1 MHEHPAP
8 DLLRTD
14 RCWIRPLRLDDAGS
28 MAQAVQGSMEHLDR
42 WVRVGPRLA
51 TELLAS
57 QEIRRVTAEWWADTN
72 YVLGV
77 FDEGGSVVG
86 GTGFHP
92 RGGALGTVTT
102 EIGMWIAASHSGRG
116 PRCCRPCCTGAS
128 PRGHGSAS
136 SGGARPETSP
146 ARPWRRRRAWSS
158 TACFVPAP
166 STKAADGAI
175 SKFFRSFELNDRKES
190 RRYLPSPRSAM
201 MAPLMAC
208 ALSLAGRAFRRA
220 T

>member
-1 MHEHPAP
+1 
-8 DLLRTD
+8 
-14 RCWIRPLRLDDAGS
+14 

-102 EIGMWIAASHSGRG
+102 EIGMWITASHSGRG
-116 PRCCRPCCTGAS
+116 LATEVLQAMLHWGFTAWPWERIEWRCEAGNVAS
-128 PRGHGSAS
+128 AAVAKKAGMVLDGVLR
-136 SGGARPETSP
+136 
-146 ARPWRRRRAWSS
+146 SS
-158 TACFVPAP
+158 TVDQGGRRCDIQVF
-166 STKAADGAI
+166 
-175 SKFFRSFELNDRKES
+175 SKLRTERS
-190 RRYLPSPRSAM
+190 
-201 MAPLMAC
+201 
-208 ALSLAGRAFRRA
+208 
-220 T
+220 